1 MGDDPDGQ
9 PGQPVDDAIDEAE
22 VESFP
27 ASDPQSSWAGP
38 DQGVRDSEA
47 SPGQAPMS
55 KAGGDGARG
64 GQVAG

>member
-1 MGDDPDGQ
+1 MRDDPAGQ

-38 DQGVRDSEA
+38 DQGVRASEA
-47 SPGQAPMS
+47 PHSEPA
-55 KAGGDGARG
+55 ADGAREG
-64 GQVAG
+64 GTAG

>member
-1 MGDDPDGQ
+1 MRDDPAGQ

-38 DQGVRDSEA
+38 DQGVRASEPL
-47 SPGQAPMS
+47 SE
-55 KAGGDGARG
+55 AGGDGARDG
-64 GQVAG
+64 RAAG

>member
-1 MGDDPDGQ
+1 MGDDPDGR

-38 DQGVRDSEA
+38 DQGARASER
-47 SPGQAPMS
+47 SPGQASQP
-55 KAGGDGARG
+55 KAGGDA
-64 GQVAG
+64 APAAS